1 MLNVKSMLNVVNAF
15 IKINVLEASD
25 NLSYVERLAEAVKIL
40 NYDEQ
45 AFTVFSQMF
54 DNKKVCMVMISWI
67 DARF

>member
-15 IKINVLEASD
+15 IKINVLEVSD
-25 NLSYVERLAEAVKIL
+25 NRSYVERLAEAVKIL

>member
-15 IKINVLEASD
+15 IKINVLEVSD

>member
-15 IKINVLEASD
+15 IKINVLEVSV

-45 AFTVFSQMF
+45 AFAVFGQMF
-54 DNKKVCMVMISWI
+54 DNKKVCMVMINWI

>member
-1 MLNVKSMLNVVNAF
+1 MLSTKQMLNVMNAF
-15 IKINVLEASD
+15 IKINVLEVSG
-25 NLSYVERLAEAVKIL
+25 NLSYVERLAEAIKVL

-54 DNKKVCMVMISWI
+54 DNKNVCMVMIDWI

>member
-1 MLNVKSMLNVVNAF
+1 MLSVKCMLNVVNAF
-15 IKINVLEASD
+15 IKINVLEVSD

-45 AFTVFSQMF
+45 AFAVFSQMF
-54 DNKKVCMVMISWI
+54 NNKNVCMVMINWI

>member
-15 IKINVLEASD
+15 IKFNVLEVSG

-45 AFTVFSQMF
+45 AFAVFSQMF
-54 DNKKVCMVMISWI
+54 DNKNVCMIMINWI

>member
-1 MLNVKSMLNVVNAF
+1 MLSVKHMLNVVNAF
-15 IKINVLEASD
+15 IKINVLEVSD

-54 DNKKVCMVMISWI
+54 DNKNVCMIMINWI